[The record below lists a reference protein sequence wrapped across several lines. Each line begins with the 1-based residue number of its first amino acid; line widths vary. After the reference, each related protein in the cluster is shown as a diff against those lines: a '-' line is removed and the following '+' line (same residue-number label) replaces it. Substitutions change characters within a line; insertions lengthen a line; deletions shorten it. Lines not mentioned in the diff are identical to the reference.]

1 MIATLFGKKKLTE
14 DKLAN
19 VFVNAV
25 LELTAEGFPTVADE
39 LNESPEFAVSPNL
52 AESDDRPFALVV
64 LTANLIEMQR
74 IVGPGLDKRLYSL
87 SISKFAQALGTTGSD
102 LELEVK
108 AVRDR
113 MDRLNYPSKN
123 TVYAMSKVLFSEYDL
138 FCFQDTYFREQRSP
152 NPIILKRLNG
162 LMGYFL
168 WNWTGVLEQYKVV

>member
-52 AESDDRPFALVV
+52 AENDDRPFALMV
-64 LTANLIEMQR
+64 LAANLIEMQR
-74 IVGPGLDKRLYSL
+74 VVGPGLDKRLYSL
-87 SISKFAQALGTTGSD
+87 SVSKFAQAMGTTGSD

-123 TVYAMSKVLFSEYDL
+123 TVYGMSKVLFSEYDL
-138 FCFQDTYFREQRSP
+138 FCFQDTYFREKRSP

-168 WNWTGVLEQYKVV
+168 WNWSGVLEQYKVV